1 MDIYEQLRIAE
12 VPWLWAGLAAYGLA
26 TYYAVKPVAVP
37 QFAAASVPTWSSARS
52 HERAVLLWLSVGV
65 GLLTVCLA
73 IRWVRIGHGPFVNL
87 YELLISQLFSL
98 GLIYAI
104 AYWRMPVI
112 RGSAS
117 VVMLAMWVLGAWVL
131 SLPPEDVP
139 NPPTY
144 FNEWKWAHVGFGKVF
159 LAFCLI
165 GTGLAGVILLRRWSW
180 FQVRFRFMPADT
192 VLDVVA
198 WRFMLLAL
206 AFESLMLIAGA
217 VWAQDAW
224 GRYWAWDALETSAF
238 LNWLA
243 LGAAIHAR
251 FTYRMPLRLG
261 AVLIIAIFVFA
272 FFTYFGTPFYGEA
285 AHKGVI

>member
-1 MDIYEQLRIAE
+1 MNISGPATE
-12 VPWLWAGLAAYGLA
+12 VTWLWAGLAAYAFA
-26 TYYAVKPVAVP
+26 TFIACRGVIWNKG
-37 QFAAASVPTWSSARS
+37 SSAGAMAANAYETKVLALLS
-52 HERAVLLWLSVGV
+52 AGVLL
-65 GLLTVCLA
+65 LTLCLA
-73 IRWVRIGHGPFVNL
+73 ERWIRIGHGPFVNL

-98 GLIYAI
+98 GLIYAVV
-104 AYWRMPVI
+104 YWRFPLL
-112 RGSAS
+112 RASA
-117 VVMLAMWVLGAWVL
+117 VVVLPTLWVLGLWILAL
-131 SLPPEDVP
+131 EPEAVP

-144 FNEWKWAHVGFGKVF
+144 FNNWKWAHVGFGKFF

-165 GTGLAGVILLRRWSW
+165 GTGLAGIILLRRLP
-180 FQVRFRFMPADT
+180 RFAAVFREMPADT
-192 VLDVVA
+192 VIDNYA

-206 AFESLMLIAGA
+206 VFESLMLIAGA

-251 FTYRMPLRLG
+251 FTYRIPVRAG
-261 AVLIIAIFVFA
+261 AIAIIGIFVFA
-272 FFTYFGTPFYGEA
+272 FFTYFGTPFYSEA